1 MTFFIDNVERFVM
14 FNNAQWAILVVAI
27 KSFAA
32 TSAPL
37 FILSLITRR
46 LGVDKDSFLLF
57 TPTFIPVLSLVKILA
72 DNQHYSRLY
81 SSIYVRICS
90 KSKDAQSCS

>member
-1 MTFFIDNVERFVM
+1 MIQMLSILGYIVVIVYDNVERFVM
-14 FNNAQWAILVVAI
+14 LNNAQWVILVVAI

-46 LGVDKDSFLLF
+46 LGVDKDSFSLF
-57 TPTFIPVLSLVKILA
+57 TPTFIPVLSFWLK
-72 DNQHYSRLY
+72 YSLINLRH
-81 SSIYVRICS
+81 SS
-90 KSKDAQSCS
+90 

>member
-1 MTFFIDNVERFVM
+1 MYSYRFIIITMKIFRLFKRNYPNVINLGYVAVIVYDNVERFVM
-14 FNNAQWAILVVAI
+14 LNTAQWAILVVAI

-46 LGVDKDSFLLF
+46 LGVDKDSFSLF
-57 TPTFIPVLSLVKILA
+57 TPTLNPVLSF
-72 DNQHYSRLY
+72 
-81 SSIYVRICS
+81 
-90 KSKDAQSCS
+90 

>member
-1 MTFFIDNVERFVM
+1 MLWNFFIDNVQRFVM

-72 DNQHYSRLY
+72 D
-81 SSIYVRICS
+81 
-90 KSKDAQSCS
+90 KSTLF